1 MIDDLKGKAI
11 KTSGIM
17 RDANLAQRAQRDD
30 INAISNTNNVMALQI
45 EQANT
50 ETRIIQFQ

>member
-11 KTSGIM
+11 KTAGIM